1 MMGMG
6 RIHLISLLCL
16 GIIYFAEAS
25 SKDGRMISF
34 FNVVKFKNDVCVGG
48 SNRNGTCYTA
58 EECSDRGGTSSGS
71 CAEGFGVCCVIQLSC
86 GQQTSEN
93 CTYLVQ
99 SATTSPTETNCQ
111 YKICPINK
119 NICRIRFD
127 FTMFS
132 ITGPYGGNQPTTGQA
147 QGNAIG
153 DCTTDT
159 FSVATGVGSGTP
171 IICGTNN
178 NQHVIVDTD
187 GEACAV
193 AAFGFGGG
201 SASRQYD
208 IKIQQFSC
216 AMEDVGGPPGCLQY
230 FMSNTGVVASF
241 NYPIG
246 ASTISDTATD
256 GTAVTH
262 LSNQDYDICFRRN
275 SGNCAVCF
283 TPTIDTDPKSFGVS
297 VSINAASKSALGTD
311 CTTDYLLIPLGQ
323 AEPTAKTT
331 STSPTN
337 APSKFCGRMLNV
349 AEDLAASATVCT
361 GVRPF
366 RINFHTDG
374 TEADGTTDATD
385 NESMVAPGGIIGFS
399 LNFAQAKCS

>member
-1 MMGMG
+1 
-6 RIHLISLLCL
+6 
-16 GIIYFAEAS
+16 
-25 SKDGRMISF
+25 MISF
-34 FNVVKFKNDVCVGG
+34 FNVVKFKNDVCEGG

-99 SATTSPTETNCQ
+99 SATTSPSETNCQ
-111 YKICPINK
+111 YTVCPINK

-132 ITGPYGGNQPTTGQA
+132 IAGPYAGNQAVGTDANGKN

-159 FSVATGVGSGTP
+159 FSVATGVGSGSP
-171 IICGTNN
+171 VICGTNN
-178 NQHVIVDTD
+178 NQHVVVDTD
-187 GEACAV
+187 GESCAV

-201 SASRQYD
+201 STSRQYD
-208 IKIQQFSC
+208 IKVQQYSC

-230 FMSNTGVVASF
+230 FMGNTGVIASF

-262 LSNQDYDICFRRN
+262 LSNQNYDVCFRRN

-283 TPTIDTDPKSFGVS
+283 TPTIDTDPRSYG
-297 VSINAASKSALGTD
+297 IGANIDAAIAKSAMGTD
-311 CTTDYLLIPLGQ
+311 CTTDFLLIPLGQ
-323 AEPTAKTT
+323 AEATAKNTPTA
-331 STSPTN
+331 PMN
-337 APSKFCGRMLNV
+337 APSKFCGRILNV
-349 AEDLAASATVCT
+349 ADDQTTTSTVCT
-361 GVRPF
+361 GIRPF
-366 RINFHTDG
+366 RIHFETDG
-374 TEADGTTDATD
+374 TELDAGGDGTDD
-385 NESMVAPGGIIGFS
+385 ENKVSPGGIIGFS